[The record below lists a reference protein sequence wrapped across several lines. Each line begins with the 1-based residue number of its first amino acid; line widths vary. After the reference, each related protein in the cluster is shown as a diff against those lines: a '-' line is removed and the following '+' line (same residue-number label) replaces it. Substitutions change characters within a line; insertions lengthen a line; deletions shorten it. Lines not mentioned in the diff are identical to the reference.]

1 MAYKF
6 VNCTYT
12 AFSHNFSEF
21 LCYEHHK
28 VYYIFRFS
36 SESLSEFRVL
46 CFDTNGAGIKVAD
59 SHHNASQ
66 CNRKRLQTFPN
77 SLIYIMLKLFAKY
90 TSIGVINTLIHWVV
104 FAVCIY
110 AFHTGQAL
118 GNFAGFVVAVSFS
131 FFANARFTFKSSTT
145 TMRYMRYVGFMGSL
159 SAAVGWAA
167 DRSGMAPIVTLILFS
182 AISLVCGF
190 IYSKFIVFRDA
201 K

>member
-1 MAYKF
+1 
-6 VNCTYT
+6 
-12 AFSHNFSEF
+12 
-21 LCYEHHK
+21 
-28 VYYIFRFS
+28 
-36 SESLSEFRVL
+36 
-46 CFDTNGAGIKVAD
+46 
-59 SHHNASQ
+59 
-66 CNRKRLQTFPN
+66 
-77 SLIYIMLKLFAKY
+77 MLKLFARY

-104 FAVCIY
+104 FAICIY

-145 TMRYMRYVGFMGSL
+145 TLRYMLYVGFMGTL

-167 DRSGMAPIVTLILFS
+167 DKSGLAPIVTLILFS

>member
-1 MAYKF
+1 
-6 VNCTYT
+6 
-12 AFSHNFSEF
+12 
-21 LCYEHHK
+21 
-28 VYYIFRFS
+28 
-36 SESLSEFRVL
+36 
-46 CFDTNGAGIKVAD
+46 
-59 SHHNASQ
+59 
-66 CNRKRLQTFPN
+66 
-77 SLIYIMLKLFAKY
+77 MLKLFAKY

-110 AFHTGQAL
+110 AFHTSQAL

-145 TMRYMRYVGFMGSL
+145 TMRYMLYVGFMGTL

-167 DRSGMAPIVTLILFS
+167 DKSGMAPIVTLILFS

-190 IYSKFIVFRDA
+190 VYSKFIVFRDA

>member
-1 MAYKF
+1 MQYYRSA
-6 VNCTYT
+6 VSIN
-12 AFSHNFSEF
+12 S
-21 LCYEHHK
+21 LC
-28 VYYIFRFS
+28 
-36 SESLSEFRVL
+36 
-46 CFDTNGAGIKVAD
+46 GAT
-59 SHHNASQ
+59 
-66 CNRKRLQTFPN
+66 LQTFQN

-145 TMRYMRYVGFMGSL
+145 TMRYMLYVGFMGSL
-159 SAAVGWAA
+159 SAIVGWCA